1 MKLLKLAAAM
11 PLLMLSVGS
20 YAAVGAFGEPEFARN
35 IFSTPDKIFL
45 SGNAGITAIA
55 ADSANNMYLTTNNS
69 GLMAVTVSGESFKR
83 ISTSFPANN
92 NRYPGEYLLSD
103 ALSAITFASF
113 GGNEYFFFSS
123 ADTAGNA
130 GVQWGRFTDRFQF
143 EDRIALKAGANAEA
157 AKDIPVNALAYEP
170 VNNIIYAASEEGL
183 VEIELDEDTGPSVS
197 RVDPYTLSS
206 TRPDLNRIWRVTNA
220 TEFNAGIPAMA
231 FITKE
236 VSGEDQTGKNIYLF
250 TPGQT
255 NPISTV
261 GQPLPLARLA
271 AIKDIDGELWY
282 AQKGVD
288 TGISASSRLRRLG
301 KYINSSGTF
310 QKVSVADFEPP
321 QGYYTN
327 DSFQVND
334 FTFDPSTGALWLA
347 TTGRAFYQ
355 IPDTGGF
362 YSSRVCDPGDW
373 TDPSDDF
380 YRGDNSSCA
389 YPGGGWRPII
399 KNDNLTEGVPNST
412 PHLYFTAMSDS
423 GGNVWLGSSLGI
435 RGFISRY
442 MALSAT
448 RYIGVNSIAEVNLD
462 DVNPGAAPYI
472 SITVGSNTV
481 QQPILLD
488 SEGKLTLYFG
498 FTYDEELTLSPLTF
512 PVTSTPDGVDIT
524 VEYYKDIND
533 ILDNLPPTLR
543 AAATWAEILD
553 FEDDLFIG
561 GPCFLETL
569 GCVE

>member
-1 MKLLKLAAAM
+1 MKFLKLAAAT
-11 PLLMLSVGS
+11 PLLLLAFGAN
-20 YAAVGAFGEPEFARN
+20 AAVGVFGEPEFARN
-35 IFSTPDKIFL
+35 IFATPDKIFL
-45 SGNAGITAIA
+45 SGNAGITGIA

-69 GLMAVTVSGESFKR
+69 GLMAVTISGENFNR

-103 ALSAITFASF
+103 SLSAIAFASF

-123 ADTAGNA
+123 ADPAGSA

-143 EDRIALKAGANAEA
+143 EDRIALRAGASAEA
-157 AKDIPVNALAYEP
+157 AKDIPVNDLAYEP

-183 VEIELDEDTGPSVS
+183 VEIEINEDSGPSVS

-206 TRPDLNRIWRVTNA
+206 TRPDLNRIWRVVNA
-220 TEFNAGIPAMA
+220 TEFNLDTPAVA

-236 VSGEDQTGKNIYLF
+236 VSGEDQTGKSIYLF
-250 TPGQT
+250 TPGDE
-255 NPISTV
+255 NPISVV
-261 GQPLPLARLA
+261 GQPMPLARIA
-271 AIKDIDGELWY
+271 AIKDIGGDLWY

-288 TGISASSRLRRLG
+288 TGISVSSRLRRVG
-301 KYINSSGTF
+301 KYVNNAGSY
-310 QKVSVADFEPP
+310 QRVSVADFEPP

-327 DSFQVND
+327 DSFLVTD
-334 FTFDPSTGALWLA
+334 FTVDSETGAIWLA

-355 IPDTGGF
+355 TPDINGF
-362 YSSRVCDPGDW
+362 YSSRVCEPGDW

-380 YRGDNSSCA
+380 YSVDSSSCA
-389 YPGGGWRPII
+389 FAGGGWRPIM

-412 PHLYFTAMSDS
+412 PHQYFKAVSDG
-423 GGNVWLGSSLGI
+423 GGNIWLGSSLGV

-448 RYIGVNSIAEVNLD
+448 RYIGVNSVAEVNLD
-462 DVNPGAAPYI
+462 DVSPGPAPYI
-472 SITVGSNTV
+472 SITVGANTV

-488 SEGKLTLYFG
+488 AEGKLTLYFG
-498 FTYDEELTLSPLTF
+498 FTYDEQLILSPLTF

-524 VEYYKDIND
+524 VEYYKDIDD
-533 ILDNLPPTLR
+533 ILNSLPPTLT

-569 GCVE
+569 GCVK